1 MALTGTAPL
10 LSVGGAMGVVP
21 TSCQD
26 TAARCQEALLPAAGL
41 VFSLKEQQEPH
52 GANKVAVEKVSGKED
67 GEIL

>member
-1 MALTGTAPL
+1 
-10 LSVGGAMGVVP
+10 MGVVP